1 MKLSKIIL
9 EGPLEYDPGFS
20 REIDK
25 IQDQGGKYIG
35 SGDYGSVYLLNGK
48 AVKVT
53 TDEVEI
59 EHAEILKGKKTNNFV
74 YIYDV
79 KKLDTKLGIIT
90 MEVMGEYKGEVPNEF
105 IDALEKEAS
114 NLGIDPDELDLRP
127 DNFMVHPKTGKL
139 KMTDV

>member
-1 MKLSKIIL
+1 MKLSQIIL
-9 EGPLEYDPGFS
+9 EGPLQYDPAFN

-25 IQDQGGKYIG
+25 IQDQGGKYLG

-53 TDEVEI
+53 TDQDEL

-79 KKLDTKLGIIT
+79 KRLGDKLGIIT
-90 MEVMGEYKGEVPNEF
+90 MEVMGEFKGEIPDEF
-105 IDALEKEAS
+105 IDSLEREAQ
-114 NLGIDPDELDLRP
+114 NYGIDPEELDIRSS
-127 DNFMVHPKTGKL
+127 NFMIHPKSGKL

>member
-1 MKLSKIIL
+1 MKLSQIIL
-9 EGPLEYDPGFS
+9 EGPLQYDPGFN

-25 IQDQGGKYIG
+25 IQDQGGKYLG

-53 TDEVEI
+53 TDQDELD
-59 EHAEILKGKKTNNFV
+59 HAEILKGKKTNNFV

-79 KKLDTKLGIIT
+79 KRLEDKLGIIT
-90 MEVMGEYKGEVPNEF
+90 MEVMGEYKGEIPEEF
-105 IDALEKEAS
+105 IDALEKEAERY
-114 NLGIDPDELDLRP
+114 NIDPDELDIRP
-127 DNFMVHPKTGKL
+127 DNFMINPKSGKL

>member
-25 IQDQGGKYIG
+25 IQDQGGKYLG
-35 SGDYGSVYLLNGK
+35 SGDYGPVYLLNGK

-74 YIYDV
+74 FIYDV
-79 KKLDTKLGIIT
+79 EKLDTKLGIIT

-105 IDALEKEAS
+105 IEALEKES
-114 NLGIDPDELDLRP
+114 TNLGIDPDELDIRP
-127 DNFMVHPKTGKL
+127 DNFMVHPKSGKL